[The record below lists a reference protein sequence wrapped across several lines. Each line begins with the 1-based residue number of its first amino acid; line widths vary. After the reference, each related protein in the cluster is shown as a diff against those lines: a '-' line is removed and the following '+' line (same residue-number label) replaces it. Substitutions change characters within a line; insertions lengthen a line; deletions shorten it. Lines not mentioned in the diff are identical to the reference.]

1 MEEGS
6 VPSVVPGMPDL
17 EQPVA
22 QDLVVTN
29 ETSITMTEGSVIS
42 TVSSP
47 VVSELDNQRA
57 THDKYKHSIDH
68 RPRAT
73 YLNCR
78 VIDDDH
84 PPPVK
89 GSKEALQPYMQ
100 EYLGI
105 VTKIRVPSTHRVY
118 EGWEKKKGRLV
129 YFKRNVFVPPY
140 DYIDVLL
147 YDHTSKPP
155 GLIHGKILFTEHN
168 VERKKQTKDDTWDES
183 TFLNNVQDA
192 LQYQLDSNQYFK
204 LTLKYPPVDEDER
217 EDDESEFVTLDVRCM
232 RGGITLVYIVP
243 LELKPFNDI
252 DFSDFMTRVK
262 ILNFDV
268 FANFCRAGKL
278 KLAKDIVFRGHI
290 DVASSYV
297 EGGWTALHMAANSGR
312 ILICQWLVDELGLD
326 YNAVTAKEG
335 YTPLHCACLKGQ
347 FEVAKYLVTKGC
359 SLTQFS
365 KGGQKN
371 GAETPL
377 TLMFKGRYANM
388 LRYFLGEDSEYTKKL
403 YQGYGTRYATTKDI
417 WIKDSMFSLIRPF
430 HTSKKS
436 SKMLKAILKRCEEVN
451 A

>member
-1 MEEGS
+1 
-6 VPSVVPGMPDL
+6 
-17 EQPVA
+17 
-22 QDLVVTN
+22 
-29 ETSITMTEGSVIS
+29 
-42 TVSSP
+42 
-47 VVSELDNQRA
+47 
-57 THDKYKHSIDH
+57 
-68 RPRAT
+68 
-73 YLNCR
+73 
-78 VIDDDH
+78 
-84 PPPVK
+84 
-89 GSKEALQPYMQ
+89 MQ

-105 VTKIRVPSTHRVY
+105 VTKIRVPPTHRVY

-147 YDHTSKPP
+147 YDHTSRPP

-168 VERKKQTKDDTWDES
+168 VERKKQTKDDTWDEP

-192 LQYQLDSNQYFK
+192 LQYQLDSNQYYK

-217 EDDESEFVTLDVRCM
+217 EEDESDFVTLDVRCI
-232 RGGITLVYIVP
+232 RGGVTLVYIVP
-243 LELKPFNDI
+243 LELTPFSDI

-278 KLAKDIVFRGHI
+278 KLAKDIVLRGHI
-290 DVASSYV
+290 DLASSYV

-312 ILICQWLVDELGLD
+312 ILICQWLVDELGVD

-403 YQGYGTRYATTKDI
+403 YQGYGTRYTTTKDI